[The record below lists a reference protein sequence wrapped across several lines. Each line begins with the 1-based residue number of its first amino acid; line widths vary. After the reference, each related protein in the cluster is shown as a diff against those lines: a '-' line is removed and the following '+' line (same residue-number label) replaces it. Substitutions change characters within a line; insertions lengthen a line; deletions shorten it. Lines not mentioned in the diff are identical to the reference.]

1 KMQQADPTDNITSV
15 SAQSLIRLRQLAAQL
30 PLQSG
35 KIHARQGG
43 AYQSSFK
50 GRGMEFEE
58 SRIYLPG
65 DDIRNMDWRV
75 TARTGTAHTKVF
87 EEERERPVILWL
99 DLNDPM
105 FFATR
110 GAYKSVIATRA
121 AALIAWSACN
131 NNDRLGAL
139 VFAGDE
145 HSEIRPRRG
154 KSAVLDL
161 VGNICKHSAWQR
173 TAAQRQATTPRQMD
187 KAMARLRKVAR
198 PGSLIFM
205 FSDFRD
211 DSGNTLNGSSRAH
224 LVNTARHND
233 VVLVQVYDPLE
244 AGLPPPGHY
253 RLSDGTRDIQL
264 NTRDDKLR
272 QHYHQRFEHHQES
285 LRKLCQQHRMYLL
298 PLCTQ
303 DDVLS
308 SLQLGLGIRAGQH
321 SQFRAAT

>member
-1 KMQQADPTDNITSV
+1 MQQADPTDNITSV

-35 KIHARQGG
+35 NIHARQGG

-75 TARTGTAHTKVF
+75 TARTGAAHTKVF

-99 DLNDPM
+99 DLNDAM

-110 GAYKSVIATRA
+110 GAYKSVVATQA
-121 AALIAWSACN
+121 AALIAWSACK

-145 HSEIRPRRG
+145 HIEIRPRRG

-161 VGNICKHSAWQR
+161 IGNTCKHSAWQR
-173 TAAQRQATTPRQMD
+173 HAAQQNAKTTPRQMD

-211 DSGNTLNGSSRAH
+211 DQGNTLNGSSRAH

-253 RLSDGTRDIQL
+253 RLSDGSRDITL
-264 NTRDDKLR
+264 NTRDENLR
-272 QHYHQRFEHHQES
+272 QQYQQRFEHHQES

-303 DDVLS
+303 DDVLG
-308 SLQLGLGIRAGQH
+308 SLQSGLGIRAGQH